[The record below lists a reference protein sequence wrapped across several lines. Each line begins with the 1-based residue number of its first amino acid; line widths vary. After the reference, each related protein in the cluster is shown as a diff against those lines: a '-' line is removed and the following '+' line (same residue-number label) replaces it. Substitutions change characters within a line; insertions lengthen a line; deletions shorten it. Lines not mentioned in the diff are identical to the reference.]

1 MSFETKDRL
10 EDTDWQ
16 FVPRLSPEH
25 VWDAFVIY
33 SLLGDRKRLGEQLKV
48 PHTGDQAGRFR
59 QAMEDRIHYII
70 ENGQP
75 DAVSHACDK
84 CLRIYETDPDV
95 ISRY

>member
-1 MSFETKDRL
+1 MSFERKDHLR
-10 EDTDWQ
+10 DTDWQ

-33 SLLGDRKRLGEQLKV
+33 SLLDDRKQQGGQLKV
-48 PHTGDQAGRFR
+48 PHSGNQAGRFR
-59 QAMEDRIHYII
+59 QAMEDRNRYII

-84 CLRIYETDPDV
+84 CLRIYETDRDN
-95 ISRY
+95 IRQY

>member
-1 MSFETKDRL
+1 MSFETKGHL

-33 SLLGDRKRLGEQLKV
+33 SLLDDRKRLAGQLKV
-48 PHTGDQAGRFR
+48 PHTGDQAERFR
-59 QAMEDRIHYII
+59 QAMEGRNHYII

-75 DAVSHACDK
+75 DALLHACDK
-84 CLRIYETDPDV
+84 CLRIYETDADL
-95 ISRY
+95 IREY